1 VRPHDRAALIGFL
14 EGRNLMLPPGW
25 NDDTRLIHSG
35 ILDSLA
41 LFELILWLEE
51 RLGQPID
58 PTRFELAEELDT
70 VRDIL
75 RFLERRRGEGQSPS
89 SR

>member
-1 VRPHDRAALIGFL
+1 MSPTDREALIGFL
-14 EGRNLMLPPGW
+14 ESRALTLPQGW

-51 RLGQPID
+51 RLGEPVD
-58 PTRFELAEELDT
+58 PTRVELAEELDT

-75 RFLERRRGEGQSPS
+75 GFLERRRGEGLSPS